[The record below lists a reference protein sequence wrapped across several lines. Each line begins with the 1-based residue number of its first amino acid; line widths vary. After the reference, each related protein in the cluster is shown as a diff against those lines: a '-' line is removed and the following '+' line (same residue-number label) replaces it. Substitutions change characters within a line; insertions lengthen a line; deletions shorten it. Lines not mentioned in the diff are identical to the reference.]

1 MVSSIGSAPAKIILF
16 GEHAVVYRRPA
27 IAVPVNKLSASVE
40 ITANP
45 ELNPGAVHLI
55 APDIHLETD
64 LSDLSSNHPL
74 LAAIQIF
81 MAYADIKVLPACTIK
96 ISSTIPVAS
105 GMGSGAAVTVALL
118 RSLAGFSN
126 CPMTE
131 KALSEL
137 TFEVEKIYHG
147 TPSGIDNTVI
157 AYNMPVY
164 FIKDE
169 VLQTLRVAQP
179 FNIIIGGTGIASS
192 TAAAVGD
199 VRKGWLADP
208 QRFDAMFDA
217 IGEISRAARR
227 AIEDGNIFILGRL
240 MNENQAVLQDLG
252 VSSPELNALIEAA
265 RGAGALGAKLSGGGR
280 GGNMIAL
287 VNATQIDQVCG
298 ELHAAGAHQT
308 ISTIVK

>member
-1 MVSSIGSAPAKIILF
+1 MASSIGSAPAKIILF
-16 GEHAVVYRRPA
+16 GEHAVVYGRPA

-45 ELNPGAVHLI
+45 ELNPGVVHLI
-55 APDIHLETD
+55 APDIHLKSD
-64 LSDLSSNHPL
+64 LHDLSSDHPL
-74 LAAIQIF
+74 RAAIQVF

-118 RSLAGFSN
+118 RSLAGFLN
-126 CPMTE
+126 AAIPE
-131 KALSEL
+131 KILSEL

-157 AYNMPVY
+157 TYNMPVY
-164 FIKDE
+164 FVKGE
-169 VLQTLRVAQP
+169 APQTFGVAQP
-179 FNIIIGGTGIASS
+179 IHIVIGDTGIASS

-199 VRKGWLADP
+199 VRKGWLTDP
-208 QRFDAMFDA
+208 PRFESMFDA

-227 AIEDGNIFILGRL
+227 AIEDGHIQQLGEL
-240 MNENQAVLQDLG
+240 MNDNQAVLQDLG
-252 VSSPELNALIEAA
+252 VSSPELNTLIDAA
-265 RGAGALGAKLSGGGR
+265 RFAGALGAKLSGSGR
-280 GGNMIAL
+280 GGNIIAL
-287 VNATQIDQVCG
+287 VNASKIDDVCG

-308 ISTIVK
+308 FSTIVK